1 MNLDCPI
8 KPNRKVDVIIFHGR
22 CTPRTRGRGT
32 EWNGTRRAMEN
43 GQSDQVVHLFRRLS
57 VSNCRSLLRV
67 HACGATRKVSRIVK
81 RINGGLIIPWSAR
94 IDTPNELR
102 RGSKRISRA
111 LCAGRREGKKD
122 QKTIAVF
129 PRDGRRTVIPADDF
143 LRFPPA
149 TGRGRGTTP
158 RSRIMTPM
166 ISTVNSP

>member
-1 MNLDCPI
+1 M
-8 KPNRKVDVIIFHGR
+8 
-22 CTPRTRGRGT
+22 
-32 EWNGTRRAMEN
+32 
-43 GQSDQVVHLFRRLS
+43 
-57 VSNCRSLLRV
+57 
-67 HACGATRKVSRIVK
+67 SRIVK

-149 TGRGRGTTP
+149 TGSGGVQCTP
-158 RSRIMTPM
+158 RSRIMTLM